1 MICIKTNI
9 PNDINEINDEL
20 KAIYHSNDCFC
31 IWVTPLQL
39 IFIIWGLVIVF
50 NTELTILS
58 LSNEV
63 FLSENL
69 PWFYSLVKTIW
80 YFVLPDVAARW
91 LLAFPFTIHILVKGI
106 FSTWLGLWL
115 LPIAKKMP

>member
-1 MICIKTNI
+1 MRSFLIIFAY
-9 PNDINEINDEL
+9 L
-20 KAIYHSNDCFC
+20 C

-39 IFIIWGLVIVF
+39 ILIIWGLIIVF
-50 NTELTILS
+50 STELTILS

-63 FLSENL
+63 FYSENL
-69 PWFYSLVKTIW
+69 PRIYPLIKTIV
-80 YFVLPDVAARW
+80 YFVLPDVFARW
-91 LLAFPFTIHILVKGI
+91 LLAFPFTIHMLLKGI

>member
-1 MICIKTNI
+1 MKSFLIMFAY
-9 PNDINEINDEL
+9 L
-20 KAIYHSNDCFC
+20 C
-31 IWVTPLQL
+31 IWTTPLQI

-69 PWFYSLVKTIW
+69 PRFYSLVKAIW
-80 YFVLPDVAARW
+80 YFVLPDGLASW
-91 LLAFPFTIHILVKGI
+91 LLAFSFTIHMLVKGI
-106 FSTWLGLWL
+106 FSTWLGWWL
-115 LPIAKKMP
+115 LPVAKNMK

>member
-1 MICIKTNI
+1 MKSLLIIFAY
-9 PNDINEINDEL
+9 L
-20 KAIYHSNDCFC
+20 C
-31 IWVTPLQL
+31 IWATPFQL
-39 IFIIWGLVIVF
+39 IFIIWGLIIVSS
-50 NTELTILS
+50 TELTILS

>member
-1 MICIKTNI
+1 MKSFLTIFAY
-9 PNDINEINDEL
+9 L
-20 KAIYHSNDCFC
+20 C
-31 IWVTPLQL
+31 IWATPLQL

-63 FLSENL
+63 FYSENL
-69 PWFYSLVKTIW
+69 PRVYSLIKTIW
-80 YFVLPDVAARW
+80 YFVLPDVFASW

>member
-1 MICIKTNI
+1 MKIFLIS
-9 PNDINEINDEL
+9 L
-20 KAIYHSNDCFC
+20 AYLC
-31 IWVTPLQL
+31 IWTTLLQL

-63 FLSENL
+63 FYGENL
-69 PWFYSLVKTIW
+69 PRVYSLVKTIL
-80 YFVLPDVAARW
+80 YFVLPDVLASW
-91 LLAFPFTIHILVKGI
+91 LLAFPFTIHMLVKGI
-106 FSTWLGLWL
+106 FSTWLGVWL

>member
-1 MICIKTNI
+1 MKSFLTIFAY
-9 PNDINEINDEL
+9 L
-20 KAIYHSNDCFC
+20 C
-31 IWVTPLQL
+31 IWTTPFQL

-63 FLSENL
+63 FYSENL
-69 PWFYSLVKTIW
+69 PRVYSLIKTIW
-80 YFVLPDVAARW
+80 YFVLPDVFVSW
-91 LLAFPFTIHILVKGI
+91 LLAFPFNIHMLVKGI